1 MFYFFFQPCFVYVK
15 LIIKK
20 ERVCL
25 SFLSNIK
32 VMQAFLEAIQECDF
46 FMYKISKKW
55 LKQILESNKLY
66 CLNY

>member
-1 MFYFFFQPCFVYVK
+1 
-15 LIIKK
+15 
-20 ERVCL
+20 
-25 SFLSNIK
+25 
-32 VMQAFLEAIQECDF
+32 MQAFLEAIQECDF